1 MGRTGTTRRRLLMAA
16 GATGAT
22 AAGLLTGCTSD
33 SADGRKSGSGT
44 GARAES
50 TLRQRSAATSRAL
63 LGQYDAV
70 LALHPDEGELLTP
83 LRTAVA
89 RQVDAL
95 APTARKPTSPPP
107 STAPSSPGSGSG
119 SESPDASPGPR
130 PPVLPAVADDPA
142 QALKALATAERRTAD
157 AHTATLMDAP
167 PELARLLA
175 SLAAAGAAHAYLLT
189 EGSRS

>member
-1 MGRTGTTRRRLLMAA
+1 MAA
-16 GATGAT
+16 GAAGAM
-22 AAGLLTGCTSD
+22 AAGALTGCTSD
-33 SADGRKSGSGT
+33 PTGGRRSGSGT
-44 GARAES
+44 GARSES
-50 TLRQRSAATSRAL
+50 ALRQRSAATSRAL

-89 RQVDAL
+89 RQVEAL
-95 APTARKPTSPPP
+95 APAVRRPVSPSP
-107 STAPSSPGSGSG
+107 SAASSAPESGAESPG
-119 SESPDASPGPR
+119 ASPGPR

-167 PELARLLA
+167 AELARLLA

>member
-1 MGRTGTTRRRLLMAA
+1 MAA
-16 GATGAT
+16 GAAGAA
-22 AAGLLTGCTSD
+22 AAGLLAGCTSD
-33 SADGRKSGSGT
+33 SAGGRRSGSGT
-44 GARAES
+44 AAARTES
-50 TLRQRSAATSRAL
+50 ALRRRSAATSRAL

-70 LALHPDEGELLTP
+70 LARHPDEDELLTP

-95 APTARKPTSPPP
+95 APAARESARPLP
-107 STAPSSPGSGSG
+107 SSAPSGPGSG
-119 SESPDASPGPR
+119 SESPGASTGPR

-175 SLAAAGAAHAYLLT
+175 SLAAASAAHAYLLT

>member
-1 MGRTGTTRRRLLMAA
+1 MAA
-16 GATGAT
+16 GAAGAA
-22 AAGLLTGCTSD
+22 AAGLLAGCTSD
-33 SADGRKSGSGT
+33 SAGGRRSGSGT
-44 GARAES
+44 GAARTES
-50 TLRQRSAATSRAL
+50 ALRRRSAATSRAL

-70 LALHPDEGELLTP
+70 LARHPDEDELLTP

-95 APTARKPTSPPP
+95 APAARESARPLP
-107 STAPSSPGSGSG
+107 SSAPSASGPGSG
-119 SESPDASPGPR
+119 SESPGASTGPR

-157 AHTATLMDAP
+157 AHTSTLMDAP

-175 SLAAAGAAHAYLLT
+175 SLAAASAAHAYLLT

>member
-1 MGRTGTTRRRLLMAA
+1 MAA
-16 GATGAT
+16 GAAGAA
-22 AAGLLTGCTSD
+22 AAGLLAGCTPD
-33 SADGRKSGSGT
+33 SEGGRRSGSGT
-44 GARAES
+44 SAARTES
-50 TLRQRSAATSRAL
+50 TLRRRSAATSRAL

-70 LALHPDEGELLTP
+70 LARHPDEDELLTP

-95 APTARKPTSPPP
+95 APTAGESARPLP
-107 STAPSSPGSGSG
+107 SSAPSASGSG
-119 SESPDASPGPR
+119 SESPGASTGPR

-175 SLAAAGAAHAYLLT
+175 SLAAASAAHAYLLT